1 MWLLHQTSRL
11 SSTPT
16 PFALSFKSKS
26 VHQGIFREK
35 VPFLQR
41 RLVHPGG
48 CQGFA
53 QLKFASIEG
62 RGSPVDLKSRHKYG
76 NTSWAEGQCAPTP
89 PDCGQHVVSPL
100 FVFHKYPTWFLYLH
114 DCWIHSF
121 KVYCSLC
128 LPNSDYPLSLFC
140 TEKKKQFPYKDY
152 SCVDSHIKLLSASM
166 AVYDHLDHSW
176 WLQQLPVTE
185 HV

>member
-26 VHQGIFREK
+26 AHQGIFHEK

-48 CQGFA
+48 CQGFV
-53 QLKFASIEG
+53 QLTFASIKG
-62 RGSPVDLKSRHKYG
+62 RGSPADPKSRHKYG
-76 NTSWAEGQCAPTP
+76 NDSWAEGWYAHTPT
-89 PDCGQHVVSPL
+89 DCGQHLVSPL

-121 KVYCSLC
+121 KVYRSLC
-128 LPNSDYPLSLFC
+128 PSQLRLSPILILQGE
-140 TEKKKQFPYKDY
+140 EKAIPIQRLLL
-152 SCVDSHIKLLSASM
+152 CRQSHQ
-166 AVYDHLDHSW
+166 V
-176 WLQQLPVTE
+176 P
-185 HV
+185 